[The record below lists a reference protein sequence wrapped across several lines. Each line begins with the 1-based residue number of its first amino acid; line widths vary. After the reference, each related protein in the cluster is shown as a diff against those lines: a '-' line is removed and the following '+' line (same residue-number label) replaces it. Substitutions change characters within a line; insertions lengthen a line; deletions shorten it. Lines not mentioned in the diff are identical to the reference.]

1 MALMKANSRIMS
13 VKKLVVLG
21 GGPGGYAAAF
31 FAADKGMDVTLVDMG
46 NKLGGVC
53 LHRGCIPSK
62 ALLHIA
68 HLINET
74 KEAKAWGI
82 DFGNPKVDL
91 DSVRK
96 WKNQV
101 IDKMA
106 GGLTQLTKQRNIKF
120 VSGKGVFKDSNT
132 LKVEGK
138 DYPFDHCIIATGSRP
153 TQPFENIPNTID
165 STGALNLNSLPAKL
179 LVIGGGYIG
188 LEMGSVYAALGS
200 QVTVVEITD
209 QLLNGV
215 DRDLVRLLQKR
226 IMKQF
231 EAILLDTQVVA
242 LENNSSGV
250 SVTLKNKTGIEK
262 RIFDQVLISVGRSP
276 NTNGLGLENTNVKIN
291 DKDFIIVDSQQK
303 TNDSCISAIG
313 DVTGNPML
321 AHKASHEARVAVEVI
336 QGKSTNFENRV
347 IPAIVFTDPEIAWA
361 GLTETQAQIDGENIS
376 VAKFPWTASGRAQS
390 LGCSEGLTKLII
402 EPKTEKIL
410 GVGLTGTGAGELIS
424 EGVLAIEMGIKAK
437 DLALTI
443 HPHPTLS
450 ETLMEAAEVF
460 YGTATHIYKKKRT

>member
-1 MALMKANSRIMS
+1 MS
-13 VKKLVVLG
+13 AKKLVVLG

-31 FAADKGMDVTLVDMG
+31 LAADKGMDVTLVDIG
-46 NKLGGVC
+46 NKPGGVC

-62 ALLHIA
+62 TLLHIA

-82 DFGNPKVDL
+82 NFGDPKVDL
-91 DSVRK
+91 ESVRK

-106 GGLTQLTKQRNIKF
+106 IGLTQLSRQRNVKF

-132 LKVEGK
+132 LEVEGTEFL
-138 DYPFDHCIIATGSRP
+138 FDHCIIATGSRP
-153 TQPFENIPNTID
+153 TQSFENIPNTFN
-165 STGALNLNSLPAKL
+165 STGALNLDSIPTSL

-188 LEMGSVYAALGS
+188 LELGSVYAALGS
-200 QVTVVEITD
+200 RVTVVEITD
-209 QLLNGV
+209 RLLNGV
-215 DRDLVRLLQKR
+215 DRDLVRLLQNR
-226 IMKQF
+226 IKKHF
-231 EAILLDTQVVA
+231 ESILLETQVTT
-242 LENNSSGV
+242 LNNNGSGV
-250 SVTLKNKTGIEK
+250 SVTLKNKTGTEQ
-262 RIFDQVLISVGRSP
+262 RVFDQVLISVGRSP
-276 NTNGLGLENTNVKIN
+276 NTNELGLENTKVKIN
-291 DKDFIIVDSQQK
+291 DKGFIVVDSQQK
-303 TNDSCISAIG
+303 TNDSFISAIG
-313 DVTGNPML
+313 DVTGDPML
-321 AHKASHEARVAVEVI
+321 AHKASHEAKVAVEVI
-336 QGKSTNFENRV
+336 AGKSTNFDNRV

-361 GLTETQAQIDGENIS
+361 GLTETQAQTDGKKIS
-376 VAKFPWTASGRAQS
+376 VAKFPWGASGRAQS
-390 LGCSEGLTKLII
+390 LGRGEGLTKLII

-410 GVGLTGTGAGELIS
+410 GVGLAGTGAGELIS

-437 DLALTI
+437 DLSLMI

>member
-1 MALMKANSRIMS
+1 MS
-13 VKKLVVLG
+13 DKKIVVLG
-21 GGPGGYAAAF
+21 GGPGGYTAAF
-31 FAADKGMDVTLVDMG
+31 LAADKGMDVTLVDTG
-46 NKLGGVC
+46 KKPGGVC

-82 DFGNPKVDL
+82 NFGDPKIDL
-91 DSVRK
+91 ESVRK
-96 WKNQV
+96 WKNQI

-106 GGLTQLTKQRNIKF
+106 NGLTQLSKQRNIKF
-120 VSGKGVFKDSNT
+120 ISGKGVFKDSNT
-132 LKVEGK
+132 LKVERK
-138 DYPFDHCIIATGSRP
+138 EFSFDHCIIATGSSP
-153 TQPFENIPNTID
+153 TQPFENIRNTFN
-165 STGALNLNSLPAKL
+165 STEALNLDSIPENL

-188 LEMGSVYAALGS
+188 LELGSVYAALGT
-200 QVTVVEITD
+200 QVTIVEITD

-215 DRDLVRLLQKR
+215 DRDLVRLMQNR
-226 IMKQF
+226 IKKQF
-231 EAILLDTQVVA
+231 EAIFLETQVIA

-250 SVTLKNKTGIEK
+250 SVTLKNKTGTEQ
-262 RIFDQVLISVGRSP
+262 RNFDQVLISVGRNP

-291 DKDFIIVDSQQK
+291 DKGFIIADSQQK

-313 DVTGNPML
+313 DVTGDPML
-321 AHKASHEARVAVEVI
+321 AHKASSEAKVAVEVI
-336 QGKSTNFENRV
+336 EGKSTNFENRV

-361 GLTETQAQIDGENIS
+361 GLTETQAQIDRENIS
-376 VAKFPWTASGRAQS
+376 VAKFPWGASGRAQS
-390 LGCSEGLTKLII
+390 LGRSEGLTKLII

-410 GVGLTGTGAGELIS
+410 GVGLSGTGAGELIS
-424 EGVLAIEMGIKAK
+424 EGVLAIEMGLKAK
-437 DLALTI
+437 DLTLMI

-460 YGTATHIYKKKRT
+460 YGTATHTYKRKRT

>member
-1 MALMKANSRIMS
+1 MS
-13 VKKLVVLG
+13 DKKIIILG
-21 GGPGGYAAAF
+21 GGPGGYTAAF
-31 FAADKGMDVTLVDMG
+31 LAADKGMDVTLVDIG
-46 NKLGGVC
+46 NKPGGVC

-74 KEAKAWGI
+74 KEAKSWGI
-82 DFGNPKVDL
+82 HFGDPKIDL
-91 DSVRK
+91 ESVRK
-96 WKNQV
+96 WKNQI

-106 GGLTQLTKQRNIKF
+106 NGLTQLSKQRNIKF
-120 VSGKGVFKDSNT
+120 ISGKGVFKDSNT
-132 LKVEGK
+132 LKVEGTEF
-138 DYPFDHCIIATGSRP
+138 PFDHCIIATGSSP
-153 TQPFENIPNTID
+153 TQPFANIPNTFN
-165 STGALNLNSLPAKL
+165 STEALNLDSIPGNL

-188 LEMGSVYAALGS
+188 LELGSVYAALGS

-215 DRDLVRLLQKR
+215 DRDLVRLLQNK
-226 IMKQF
+226 IKKQF
-231 EAILLDTQVVA
+231 EAIFLETQVVA

-250 SVTLKNKTGIEK
+250 SVTLKNKTGTEQ
-262 RIFDQVLISVGRSP
+262 RDFDQVLISVGRNP

-291 DKDFIIVDSQQK
+291 DKGFIIVDLEQK
-303 TNDSCISAIG
+303 TNDPCISAIG
-313 DVTGNPML
+313 DVTGDPML
-321 AHKASHEARVAVEVI
+321 AHKASHEAKVAVEVI
-336 QGKSTNFENRV
+336 KGKSANFENRV
-347 IPAIVFTDPEIAWA
+347 IPAIVFTEPEIAWA

-376 VAKFPWTASGRAQS
+376 VAKFPWGASGRAQS
-390 LGCSEGLTKLII
+390 LGHSEGLTKLII

-410 GVGLTGTGAGELIS
+410 GVGLSGTGAGELIS

-437 DLALTI
+437 DLALMI

-460 YGTATHIYKKKRT
+460 YGTATHIYKRKRA

>member
-1 MALMKANSRIMS
+1 MS

-31 FAADKGMDVTLVDMG
+31 LAADKGMDVTLVDIG
-46 NKLGGVC
+46 NKPGGVC

-68 HLINET
+68 HLINEA

-82 DFGNPKVDL
+82 NFGDPKIDL
-91 DSVRK
+91 DAVRK
-96 WKNQV
+96 WKNQI

-106 GGLTQLTKQRNIKF
+106 SGLTQLSKQRNIKF
-120 VSGKGVFKDSNT
+120 ISGKGVFKDSNT

-138 DYPFDHCIIATGSRP
+138 EFPFDHCIIATGSSP
-153 TQPFENIPNTID
+153 TQPFEKIPNAFN
-165 STGALNLNSLPAKL
+165 STEALNLDNIPVNL

-188 LEMGSVYAALGS
+188 LELGSVYAALGS

-215 DRDLVRLLQKR
+215 DRDLVRLLQNK
-226 IMKQF
+226 IKKQF
-231 EAILLDTQVVA
+231 EAILLGTQVVA

-250 SVTLKNKTGIEK
+250 SVTLKNKIGTEQ
-262 RIFDQVLISVGRSP
+262 RIFDQVLISVGRNP
-276 NTNGLGLENTNVKIN
+276 NTNGLGLESTNVKRN
-291 DKDFIIVDSQQK
+291 AKGFIITDSQQK

-313 DVTGNPML
+313 DVTGGPML
-321 AHKASHEARVAVEVI
+321 AHKASHEAKVAVEVI
-336 QGKSTNFENRV
+336 EGKSTNFENRV
-347 IPAIVFTDPEIAWA
+347 IPAIVFTEPEIAWA
-361 GLTETQAQIDGENIS
+361 GLTETQAKIDEEKIS
-376 VAKFPWTASGRAQS
+376 VAKFPWGASGRAQS
-390 LGCSEGLTKLII
+390 LGSGEGLTKLII
-402 EPKTEKIL
+402 DPKTEKII
-410 GVGLTGTGAGELIS
+410 GVGLAGKGAGELIS